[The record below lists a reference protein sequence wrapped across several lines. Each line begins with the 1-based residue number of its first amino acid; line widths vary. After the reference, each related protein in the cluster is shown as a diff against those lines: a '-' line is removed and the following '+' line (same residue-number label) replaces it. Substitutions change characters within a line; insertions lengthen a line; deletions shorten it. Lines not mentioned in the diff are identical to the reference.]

1 MGKRKT
7 TKQFI
12 VDAYEIHGN
21 KYDYSKVEY
30 VDCATKVC
38 IICPEHGEFWQVA
51 NDHIRGNGCPKC
63 ALKSRA
69 NKNRKTGDKFIEEAV
84 GIHGNKYDYSKVI
97 YKDASTNVTIICP
110 IHGEFEMR
118 PHNHIGTHRQGCPL
132 CGDMRKG
139 DYQRGDTE
147 KFIEDARK
155 VHGDKY
161 DYSKVEYYNN
171 RQKVCIICPEH
182 GEFWQK
188 PLDHIHAHGCPEC
201 GKTLDISEKLVLK
214 ELQNVFDDV
223 VYQYRPEWLG
233 NITSRQSLDFYLPKY
248 NIGVEYQGRQH
259 FAPIRKFGG
268 EEGYAKIVERDIR
281 KFNKCKDN
289 GVKVFYVSF
298 EKTLPKE
305 YHDKIYVTT
314 EELITAIKECIEK
327 DCDLIP

>member
-1 MGKRKT
+1 MPARKT
-7 TKQFI
+7 AEQFI
-12 VDAYEIHGN
+12 ENARKVHGDKYDYSRTDYVNNRTKVCIICPKHGEFWQKPHDHLDYCGCPICAMKNRKEKLKKSLINFIEKAIEIHGN
-21 KYDYSKVEY
+21 KYDYSKTEY
-30 VDCATKVC
+30 INANTK
-38 IICPEHGEFWQVA
+38 I
-51 NDHIRGNGCPKC
+51 
-63 ALKSRA
+63 
-69 NKNRKTGDKFIEEAV
+69 
-84 GIHGNKYDYSKVI
+84 
-97 YKDASTNVTIICP
+97 TIICP
-110 IHGEFEMR
+110 IHGEFKQNAR
-118 PHNHIGTHRQGCPL
+118 NHLQGQGCPL